1 MIDIEDITRQVL
13 CNCDI
18 SDSMFS
24 GYFSVCGLALR
35 LRDLYKWEN
44 KLEPWKEKD
53 SSEILDWIGE
63 RESKWERLAGEK
75 FRNITIS
82 GTSHDPFDTSSINK
96 ILEPAGI
103 IYGAGYARGL
113 KPTFFLADLE
123 EKRMMDTQTVY
134 ILGRE
139 YARDL
144 LTLPALS
151 NDGGVLVRKESARYY
166 LWDKIF
172 FIRKSARPA
181 LRVAL
186 EQYGIADG
194 ETSAIYNNL
203 DRIAEGEIDTFIYHE
218 LGEAGDTVFDRDLWR
233 EIIAAFPHS
242 AIELLARAV
251 KDLLAD
257 TNARGTLIHI
267 VKMKRTASL
276 ALYVAFLEGLL
287 KELFPEIVE
296 AFHEFA
302 KTKNW
307 TVVERAVDSG
317 LQTAKQHA
325 RTISSV
331 YSEGKQSRGMEWA
344 EKELEKRL
352 LIPLG
357 VGT

>member
-13 CNCDI
+13 YNCDI

-44 KLEPWKEKD
+44 RLEPWQEKD
-53 SSEILDWIGE
+53 SSEILDWIGG

-82 GTSHDPFDTSSINK
+82 GTSHDPFNTPSINK

-144 LTLPALS
+144 LTIPALS
-151 NDGGVLVRKESARYY
+151 HDQYVLVRKESARYY
-166 LWDKIF
+166 LWDKMF

-181 LRVAL
+181 LEMAL
-186 EQYGIADG
+186 EQYGIANGD
-194 ETSAIYNNL
+194 TSAIYNHL
-203 DRIAEGEIDTFIYHE
+203 DQIIEGEMDTYIYHE
-218 LGEAGDTVFDRDLWR
+218 LGEAGDTVFDYHIWR
-233 EIIAAFPHS
+233 EVVAAFPHS
-242 AIELLARAV
+242 ALELLTRAV

-257 TNARGTLIHI
+257 TNSKGTLTHI
-267 VKMKRTASL
+267 IKKKRTSSL
-276 ALYVAFLEGLL
+276 ALYVAFLEGLM
-287 KELFPEIVE
+287 KELFPEIFD
-296 AFHEFA
+296 AFTDFSQSR
-302 KTKNW
+302 NW
-307 TVVERAVDSG
+307 TIIEKAVDSG
-317 LQTAKQHA
+317 HRTAKQYA
-325 RTISSV
+325 QTISSV
-331 YSEGKQSRGMEWA
+331 YSEGKQSKGMKWA
-344 EKELEKRL
+344 EKELERQL
-352 LIPLG
+352 LVPLG
-357 VGT
+357 VGN